1 MSNVVSNV
9 VSLRPRGAVRAVPA
23 GRDTA
28 AAAASLVALAEGLR
42 EASERCAAL
51 GGPALEVEM
60 TVQLLFDATAAV
72 ERALDLVTDGG
83 ARCPF

>member
-1 MSNVVSNV
+1 MSNVVP
-9 VSLRPRGAVRAVPA
+9 LRPRVARVPA
-23 GRDTA
+23 DGRETA
-28 AAAASLVALAEGLR
+28 AAASSLVALAEGLR

-51 GGPALEVEM
+51 GGRGLEVEL

-83 ARCPF
+83 ERCPF